1 MKEKMEALVREL
13 DQHNYNYYVLSAPT
27 IGDFEY
33 DAKLR
38 ELEELE
44 RRHPEWANPASPTR
58 RVGSDLTKE
67 FKQVRHRTPM
77 LSLAN
82 TYSRDEIGE
91 FHDRVV
97 KEVGDGFSY
106 VCELKFDGT
115 AISLTYENGVL
126 TRAVTRGDGEKGDDV
141 TTNVRTIRAIPLKL
155 FGSGFPA
162 SFEIRGEIFMP
173 HSSFNRLNAE
183 RDEIGEPPF
192 ANPRN
197 AAAGTLKLQNPA
209 IVAQRGLN
217 SFLYDIQGEGLP
229 FVSHYE
235 NLERVRKWGFPVSPH
250 MEKCH
255 SIDAIFRFIDQWD
268 TERKKLPFDTDGV
281 VIKVNEYGI
290 RKRLGMTAKAPR
302 WAVAYKFKA
311 EAALTRL
318 RSVDF
323 QVGRTGAVTP
333 VANLDPVPLAGTTVK
348 RASLHNADQIALL
361 DIRVGDRVYVEK
373 GGEIIPK
380 ITGVELSE
388 RPEESVPLR
397 FIEKCPECG
406 TPLIKIE
413 GEARHYCPNA
423 LHCPPQIVGRITHF
437 TSRKAMNIEGL
448 GEETVQLLY
457 DSRLIDDCADLYDLR
472 REQIAGLPRLGE
484 KSAENILTGLENSKN
499 VPFSRVLFALGIRYV
514 GETTAKNLAAHF
526 RSIDALLVATEGELS
541 DTEEVGG
548 IIAKSLVAHFQNRE
562 NIAIIDRLRA
572 AGLQFEA
579 REAIGGSNVL
589 SGLSFVISGTFHN
602 HSRDE
607 LKDFIELHG
616 GKNLAAVSGNTSYLL
631 AGEKAGDS
639 KLSKAGKL
647 NVPLLS
653 EEEFMK
659 MIAGVEPVPA
669 GEMVDSAEAESV
681 PAPEKPKQTALF

>member
-1 MKEKMEALVREL
+1 MKEKIEALTREL
-13 DQHNYNYYVLSAPT
+13 NQHNYNYYVLNAPK
-27 IGDFEY
+27 ISDFEY
-33 DAKLR
+33 DTKLH
-38 ELEELE
+38 ELEALE
-44 RRHPEWANPASPTR
+44 RQHPEWADPASPTR

-77 LSLAN
+77 LSLSN
-82 TYSRDEIGE
+82 TYSRDEITE
-91 FHDRVV
+91 FHNRIV
-97 KEVGDGFSY
+97 KDVGEGFSY

-126 TRAVTRGDGEKGDDV
+126 AQAVTRGDGEKGDDV
-141 TTNVRTIRAIPLKL
+141 TVNVRTIRAIPLKL
-155 FGSGFPA
+155 FGNDFPA
-162 SFEIRGEIFMP
+162 FFEIRGEIFMP

-183 RDEIGEPPF
+183 RDEIGEALF

-217 SFLYDIQGEGLP
+217 SFLYDIQGDGLP
-229 FVSHYE
+229 FDSHFE
-235 NLERVRKWGFPVSPH
+235 NLERARKWGFPVSPH

-255 SIDAIFRFIDQWD
+255 SLDAVFRFIGQWD
-268 TERKKLPFDTDGV
+268 EGRKKLPFDIDGV
-281 VIKVNEYGI
+281 VVKVNEYAV
-290 RKRLGMTAKAPR
+290 RKRLGMTAKSPR

-311 EAALTRL
+311 EAALTCL

-333 VANLDPVPLAGTTVK
+333 VANLDPVPLAGTIVK

-361 DIRVGDRVYVEK
+361 DIRVGDWVYVEK

-380 ITGVELSE
+380 ITGVEFSK
-388 RPEESVPLR
+388 RPEDSAPLH
-397 FIEKCPECG
+397 FIENCPECG
-406 TPLIKIE
+406 TPLVKIE

-457 DSRLIDDCADLYDLR
+457 DSKLIDDCADLYDLK

-484 KSAENILTGLENSKN
+484 KSADNILAGLENSKN

-526 RSIDALLVATEGELS
+526 RSIDALLNATEEEFFE
-541 DTEEVGG
+541 TEEVGEVIG
-548 IIAKSLVAHFQNRE
+548 KSLIAHFQNRE
-562 NIAIIDRLRA
+562 NTKTVNRLRA
-572 AGLQFEA
+572 SGLQFEA
-579 REAIGGSNVL
+579 QEAVGGSNAL
-589 SGLSFVISGTFHN
+589 AGKSFVISGTFEK

-616 GKNLAAVSGNTSYLL
+616 GKNLAAVSGHTSYLL

-639 KLSKAGKL
+639 KLAKAKKL
-647 NVPLLS
+647 GVPLLS
-653 EEEFMK
+653 EAEFLK
-659 MIAGVEPVPA
+659 MIAGVEPAAVEKNA
-669 GEMVDSAEAESV
+669 DSAK
-681 PAPEKPKQTALF
+681 PAPAFKEPEQPTLF